1 MTWFLSTDEHGRALA
16 LRDLGPTTT
25 SQSGS
30 ESSSPKAFRA
40 RLYAQLEQG
49 ETTNECPGHLHFQ
62 HLT

>member
-40 RLYAQLEQG
+40 RLYAQLEQR
-49 ETTNECPGHLHFQ
+49 ETTNEY
-62 HLT
+62 